1 MSDNSNA
8 SSAAANIPAEDNLRW
23 YVIQTY
29 AGYENKVTRNLL
41 NRIAQ
46 REMQHIIS
54 DVIVPTEEEI
64 EIKNG
69 QRRTILRK
77 VYPGYVLIRM
87 VLNDDA
93 WYLVRNTPGVSGF
106 VGNGNKPSPLDEQE
120 VRTILRQMEAVEP
133 KVKVSYQVGQTI
145 KVIDGPFTDFEGV
158 VDSIDQER
166 GRVRVLVS
174 FFGRETRVDLDF
186 LQVTKGVE

>member
-1 MSDNSNA
+1 VSELIGTSSQADNST
-8 SSAAANIPAEDNLRW
+8 DDGLRW

-46 REMQHIIS
+46 REMQHLIS
-54 DVIVPTEEEI
+54 DVIVPTEDEI

-69 QRRTILRK
+69 QRRTIQRK

-87 VLNDDA
+87 QLTDDT
-93 WYLVRNTPGVSGF
+93 WYLVRNTPGVSTF

-120 VRTILRQMEAVEP
+120 VRTILRTMEADEP
-133 KVKVSYQVGQTI
+133 KVRVTYTVGQTVKI
-145 KVIDGPFTDFEGV
+145 IDGPFTDFEGV
-158 VDSIDQER
+158 VDSIDQDR

>member
-1 MSDNSNA
+1 VSDPIETSSPADNA
-8 SSAAANIPAEDNLRW
+8 TDDGLRW

-46 REMQHIIS
+46 REMQHLIS
-54 DVIVPTEEEI
+54 DVIVPTEDEI

-69 QRRTILRK
+69 QRRTIQRK
-77 VYPGYVLIRM
+77 IYPGYVLIRM
-87 VLNDDA
+87 QLTDDT
-93 WYLVRNTPGVSGF
+93 WYLVRNTPGVSTF

-120 VRTILRQMEAVEP
+120 VRTILRTMEADEP
-133 KVKVSYQVGQTI
+133 KVRVTYTVGQTVKI
-145 KVIDGPFTDFEGV
+145 IDGPFTDFEGV
-158 VDSIDQER
+158 VDSIDQDR

-186 LQVTKGVE
+186 LQVIKGVE

>member
-133 KVKVSYQVGQTI
+133 KVKVTYQVGQTI

>member
-1 MSDNSNA
+1 MTDAQQSPSTTTNA
-8 SSAAANIPAEDNLRW
+8 PEEEMRW

-46 REMQHIIS
+46 REMQHLIS
-54 DVIVPTEEEI
+54 DVIVPTEDEI

-69 QRRTILRK
+69 QRRTIQRK

-87 VLNDDA
+87 KLTDDT
-93 WYLVRNTPGVSGF
+93 WYLVRNTPGVSTF

-120 VRTILRQMEAVEP
+120 VRTILRTMEADEP
-133 KVKVSYQVGQTI
+133 KVRVTYTVGQTVKI
-145 KVIDGPFTDFEGV
+145 IDGPFTDFEGV
-158 VDSIDQER
+158 VDSIDQDR

>member
-1 MSDNSNA
+1 MSEPIETSSPADNA
-8 SSAAANIPAEDNLRW
+8 TDDGLRW

-46 REMQHIIS
+46 REMQHLIS
-54 DVIVPTEEEI
+54 DVIVPTEDEI

-69 QRRTILRK
+69 QRRTIQRK

-87 VLNDDA
+87 QLTDDT
-93 WYLVRNTPGVSGF
+93 WYLVRNTPGVSTF
-106 VGNGNKPSPLDEQE
+106 VGNGNKPSPLDDQE
-120 VRTILRQMEAVEP
+120 VRTILRTMEADEP
-133 KVKVSYQVGQTI
+133 KVRVTYTVGQTVKI
-145 KVIDGPFTDFEGV
+145 IDGPFTDFEGV
-158 VDSIDQER
+158 VDSIDQDR

>member
-1 MSDNSNA
+1 MTDAQQSPSTTTNA
-8 SSAAANIPAEDNLRW
+8 TEDEMRW

-46 REMQHIIS
+46 REMQHLIS
-54 DVIVPTEEEI
+54 DVIVPTEDEI

-69 QRRTILRK
+69 QRRTIQRK

-87 VLNDDA
+87 KLTDDT
-93 WYLVRNTPGVSGF
+93 WYLVRNTPGVSTF

-120 VRTILRQMEAVEP
+120 VRTILRTMEADEP
-133 KVKVSYQVGQTI
+133 KVRVTYTVGQTVKI
-145 KVIDGPFTDFEGV
+145 IDGPFTDFEGV
-158 VDSIDQER
+158 VDSIDQDR

>member
-1 MSDNSNA
+1 VSELMGTSSQADNST
-8 SSAAANIPAEDNLRW
+8 DDGLRW

-46 REMQHIIS
+46 REMQHLIS
-54 DVIVPTEEEI
+54 DVIVPTEDEI

-69 QRRTILRK
+69 QRRTIQRK

-87 VLNDDA
+87 QLTDDT
-93 WYLVRNTPGVSGF
+93 WYLVRNTPGVSTF

-120 VRTILRQMEAVEP
+120 VRTILRTMEADEP
-133 KVKVSYQVGQTI
+133 KVRVTYTVGQTVKI
-145 KVIDGPFTDFEGV
+145 IDGPFTDFEGV
-158 VDSIDQER
+158 VDSIDQDR

>member
-1 MSDNSNA
+1 MSELIGTSSQADNST
-8 SSAAANIPAEDNLRW
+8 DDGLRW

-46 REMQHIIS
+46 REMQHLIS
-54 DVIVPTEEEI
+54 DVIVPTEDEI

-69 QRRTILRK
+69 QRRTIQRK

-87 VLNDDA
+87 QLTDDT
-93 WYLVRNTPGVSGF
+93 WYLVRNTPGVSTF

-120 VRTILRQMEAVEP
+120 VRTILRTMEADEP
-133 KVKVSYQVGQTI
+133 KVRVTYTVGQTVKI
-145 KVIDGPFTDFEGV
+145 IDGPFTDFEGV
-158 VDSIDQER
+158 VDSIDQDR

>member
-1 MSDNSNA
+1 VSDNNGTPSTQPSQSGND
-8 SSAAANIPAEDNLRW
+8 ELRW
-23 YVIQTY
+23 YVVQTY
-29 AGYENKVTRNLL
+29 AGYENKVTKNLL

-46 REMQHIIS
+46 REMQHVIS

-69 QRRTILRK
+69 QRRTVLRK
-77 VYPGYVLIRM
+77 VYPGYVLVRM
-87 VLNDDA
+87 AMTDEA
-93 WYLVRNTPGVSGF
+93 WYMVRNTPGVSGF
-106 VGNGNKPSPLDEQE
+106 VGNGNKPTPLDEQE
-120 VRTILRQMEAVEP
+120 VRSILRRMETVEP

-145 KVIDGPFTDFEGV
+145 KIIDGPFTDFEGV

>member
-1 MSDNSNA
+1 VSEPIETSSPADNA
-8 SSAAANIPAEDNLRW
+8 TDDGLRW

-46 REMQHIIS
+46 REMQHLIS
-54 DVIVPTEEEI
+54 DVIVPTEDEI

-69 QRRTILRK
+69 QRRTIQRK
-77 VYPGYVLIRM
+77 IYPGYVLIRM
-87 VLNDDA
+87 QLTDDT
-93 WYLVRNTPGVSGF
+93 WYLVRNTPGVSTF

-120 VRTILRQMEAVEP
+120 VRTILRTMEADEP
-133 KVKVSYQVGQTI
+133 KVRVTYTVGQTVKI
-145 KVIDGPFTDFEGV
+145 IDGPFTDFEGV
-158 VDSIDQER
+158 VDSIDQDR

>member
-8 SSAAANIPAEDNLRW
+8 SSAATNTPAEDNLRW

>member
-1 MSDNSNA
+1 MSDPIETSSPADNA
-8 SSAAANIPAEDNLRW
+8 TDDGSRW

-46 REMQHIIS
+46 REMQHLIS
-54 DVIVPTEEEI
+54 DVIVPTEDEI

-69 QRRTILRK
+69 QRRTIQRK
-77 VYPGYVLIRM
+77 IYPGYVLIRM
-87 VLNDDA
+87 QLTDDT
-93 WYLVRNTPGVSGF
+93 WYLVRNTPGVSTF

-120 VRTILRQMEAVEP
+120 VRTILRTMEADEP
-133 KVKVSYQVGQTI
+133 KVRVTYTVGQTVKI
-145 KVIDGPFTDFEGV
+145 IDGPFTDFEGV
-158 VDSIDQER
+158 VDSIDQDR

-186 LQVTKGVE
+186 LQVTKGV

>member
-1 MSDNSNA
+1 VSDNSNA

>member
-8 SSAAANIPAEDNLRW
+8 SSAATNTPAEDNLRW

-133 KVKVSYQVGQTI
+133 KVKVTYQVGQTI

>member
-1 MSDNSNA
+1 MSDNNGTPSTSSSPSSND
-8 SSAAANIPAEDNLRW
+8 ELRW
-23 YVIQTY
+23 YVVQTY
-29 AGYENKVTRNLL
+29 AGYENKVTKNLL

-46 REMQHIIS
+46 REMQHVIS

-69 QRRTILRK
+69 QRRTVLRK
-77 VYPGYVLIRM
+77 VYPGYVLVRM
-87 VLNDDA
+87 ALTDDA

-106 VGNGNKPSPLDEQE
+106 VGNGNKPTPLDEQE
-120 VRTILRQMEAVEP
+120 VRSILRRMETVEP
-133 KVKVSYQVGQTI
+133 KVKVTYQVGQTI
-145 KVIDGPFTDFEGV
+145 KIIDGPFTDFEGV

>member
-1 MSDNSNA
+1 VSDPIETSSPADNA
-8 SSAAANIPAEDNLRW
+8 TDDGLRW

-46 REMQHIIS
+46 REMQHLIS
-54 DVIVPTEEEI
+54 DVIVPTEDEI

-69 QRRTILRK
+69 QRRTIQRK
-77 VYPGYVLIRM
+77 IYPGYVLIRM
-87 VLNDDA
+87 QLTDDT
-93 WYLVRNTPGVSGF
+93 WYLVRNTPGVSTF

-120 VRTILRQMEAVEP
+120 VRTILRTMEADEP
-133 KVKVSYQVGQTI
+133 KVRVTYTVGQTVKI
-145 KVIDGPFTDFEGV
+145 IDGPFTDFEGV
-158 VDSIDQER
+158 VDSIDQDR

>member
-1 MSDNSNA
+1 MSELMGTSSQADNST
-8 SSAAANIPAEDNLRW
+8 DDGLRW

-46 REMQHIIS
+46 REMQHLIS
-54 DVIVPTEEEI
+54 DVIVPTEDEI

-69 QRRTILRK
+69 QRRTIQRK

-87 VLNDDA
+87 QLTDDT
-93 WYLVRNTPGVSGF
+93 WYLVRNTPGVSTF

-120 VRTILRQMEAVEP
+120 VRTILRTMEADEP
-133 KVKVSYQVGQTI
+133 KVRVTYTVGQTVKI
-145 KVIDGPFTDFEGV
+145 IDGPFTDFEGV
-158 VDSIDQER
+158 VDSIDQDR

>member
-1 MSDNSNA
+1 VSDNSSA
-8 SSAAANIPAEDNLRW
+8 SSAAANNPEDNLRW

-93 WYLVRNTPGVSGF
+93 WYLVRNTPGVSTF

-120 VRTILRQMEAVEP
+120 VRTILRTMEADEP
-133 KVKVSYQVGQTI
+133 KVRVTYTVGQTVKI
-145 KVIDGPFTDFEGV
+145 IDGPFTDFEGV
-158 VDSIDQER
+158 VDSIDQDR

>member
-1 MSDNSNA
+1 MSEANST
-8 SSAAANIPAEDNLRW
+8 SSAANAPSPDNMRW

-29 AGYENKVTRNLL
+29 AGYENKVMRNLI

-46 REMQHIIS
+46 REMQHLIS
-54 DVIVPTEEEI
+54 DVVVPTEEEI

-69 QRRTILRK
+69 QRRTVQRK
-77 VYPGYVLIRM
+77 VYPGYVLVHMI
-87 VLNDDA
+87 LNDDT
-93 WYLVRNTPGVSGF
+93 WYLVRNTPGVSTF
-106 VGNGNKPSPLDEQE
+106 VGNGNKPTPLDEQE
-120 VRTILRQMEAVEP
+120 VRSILRQMETVEP
-133 KVKVSYQVGQTI
+133 KVRVTYQVGQTVKI
-145 KVIDGPFTDFEGV
+145 IDGPFTDFEGV

>member
-1 MSDNSNA
+1 VSDNSNA

-46 REMQHIIS
+46 REMQHLIS

>member
-1 MSDNSNA
+1 VSEPIGTSSPADNSA
-8 SSAAANIPAEDNLRW
+8 DDGLRW

-46 REMQHIIS
+46 REMQHLIS
-54 DVIVPTEEEI
+54 DVIVPTEDEI

-69 QRRTILRK
+69 QRRTIQRK

-87 VLNDDA
+87 QLTDDT
-93 WYLVRNTPGVSGF
+93 WYLVRNTPGVSTF

-120 VRTILRQMEAVEP
+120 VRTILRTMEADEP
-133 KVKVSYQVGQTI
+133 KVRVTYTVGQTVKI
-145 KVIDGPFTDFEGV
+145 IDGPFTDFEGV
-158 VDSIDQER
+158 VDSIDQDR

>member
-1 MSDNSNA
+1 VSDNSNA
-8 SSAAANIPAEDNLRW
+8 SSAATNTPAEDNLRW

-133 KVKVSYQVGQTI
+133 KVKVTYQVGQTI

>member
-1 MSDNSNA
+1 VSEPIETSSPADNA
-8 SSAAANIPAEDNLRW
+8 TDDGLRW

-46 REMQHIIS
+46 REMQHLIS
-54 DVIVPTEEEI
+54 DVIVPTEDEI

-69 QRRTILRK
+69 HRRTIQRK

-87 VLNDDA
+87 QLTDDT
-93 WYLVRNTPGVSGF
+93 WYLVRNTPGVSTF

-120 VRTILRQMEAVEP
+120 VRTILRTMEADEP
-133 KVKVSYQVGQTI
+133 KVRVTYTVGQTVKI
-145 KVIDGPFTDFEGV
+145 IDGPFTDFEGV
-158 VDSIDQER
+158 VDSIDQDR

>member
-8 SSAAANIPAEDNLRW
+8 SSAATNSPADNLLW

-46 REMQHIIS
+46 REMQHIVS

-133 KVKVSYQVGQTI
+133 KVRVTYQVGQTI

>member
-1 MSDNSNA
+1 MSEPIGTSSPADNST
-8 SSAAANIPAEDNLRW
+8 DDGLLW

-46 REMQHIIS
+46 REMQHLIS
-54 DVIVPTEEEI
+54 DVIVPTEDEI

-69 QRRTILRK
+69 QRRTIQRK
-77 VYPGYVLIRM
+77 IYPGYVLIRM
-87 VLNDDA
+87 QLTDDT
-93 WYLVRNTPGVSGF
+93 WYLVRNTPGVSTF

-120 VRTILRQMEAVEP
+120 VRTILRTMEADEP
-133 KVKVSYQVGQTI
+133 KVRVTYTVGQTVKI
-145 KVIDGPFTDFEGV
+145 IDGPFTDFEGV
-158 VDSIDQER
+158 VDSIDQDR

>member
-1 MSDNSNA
+1 MSNPADSSTSGNA
-8 SSAAANIPAEDNLRW
+8 SNNDNLRW

-46 REMQHIIS
+46 REMRHLIT
-54 DVIVPTEEEI
+54 DVIVPTEEVI

-69 QRRTILRK
+69 QRRTIQRK
-77 VYPGYVLIRM
+77 VFPGYVLLRM
-87 VLNDDA
+87 ELNDDT
-93 WYLVRNTPGVSGF
+93 WYLVKNTPGVSTF
-106 VGNGNKPSPLDEQE
+106 VGHGNKPSPLDEQE
-120 VRTILRQMEAVEP
+120 VRAILRQMETVEP
-133 KVKVSYQVGQTI
+133 KVKVTYQVGQTVKI
-145 KVIDGPFTDFEGV
+145 VDGPFTDFEGV
-158 VDSIDQER
+158 VDDIDQER

>member
-8 SSAAANIPAEDNLRW
+8 SSAAANNPEDNLRW

-133 KVKVSYQVGQTI
+133 KVKVTYQVGQTI

>member
-1 MSDNSNA
+1 MSDPIETSSPADNA
-8 SSAAANIPAEDNLRW
+8 TDDGLRW

-46 REMQHIIS
+46 REMQHLIS
-54 DVIVPTEEEI
+54 DVIVPTEDEI

-69 QRRTILRK
+69 QRRTIQRK
-77 VYPGYVLIRM
+77 IYPGYVLIRM
-87 VLNDDA
+87 QLTDDT

>member
-1 MSDNSNA
+1 MTDPIETSSTATNA
-8 SSAAANIPAEDNLRW
+8 AEDEMRW

-46 REMQHIIS
+46 REMQHLIS
-54 DVIVPTEEEI
+54 DVIVPTEDEI

-69 QRRTILRK
+69 QRRTIQRK

-87 VLNDDA
+87 KLTDDT
-93 WYLVRNTPGVSGF
+93 WYLVRNTPGVSTF

-120 VRTILRQMEAVEP
+120 VRTILRTMEADEP
-133 KVKVSYQVGQTI
+133 KVRVTYTVGQTVKI
-145 KVIDGPFTDFEGV
+145 IDGPFTDFEGV
-158 VDSIDQER
+158 VDSIDQDR

>member
-1 MSDNSNA
+1 MSDNSSA
-8 SSAAANIPAEDNLRW
+8 SSAAANNPEDNLRW

-133 KVKVSYQVGQTI
+133 KVKVTYQVGQTI

>member
-1 MSDNSNA
+1 MSEPIETSSPADNA
-8 SSAAANIPAEDNLRW
+8 TDDGLRW

-46 REMQHIIS
+46 REMQHLIS
-54 DVIVPTEEEI
+54 DVIVPTEDEI

-69 QRRTILRK
+69 QRRTIQRK
-77 VYPGYVLIRM
+77 IYPGYVLIRM
-87 VLNDDA
+87 QLTDDT
-93 WYLVRNTPGVSGF
+93 WYLVRNTPGVSTF

-120 VRTILRQMEAVEP
+120 VRTILRTMEADEP
-133 KVKVSYQVGQTI
+133 KVRVTYTVGQTVKI
-145 KVIDGPFTDFEGV
+145 IDGPFTDFEGV
-158 VDSIDQER
+158 VDSIDQDR

>member
-1 MSDNSNA
+1 VSDPIETSSPADNA
-8 SSAAANIPAEDNLRW
+8 TDDGLRW

-46 REMQHIIS
+46 REMQHLIS
-54 DVIVPTEEEI
+54 DVIVPTEDEI

-69 QRRTILRK
+69 QRRTIQRK

-87 VLNDDA
+87 QLTDDT
-93 WYLVRNTPGVSGF
+93 WYLVRNTPGVSTF

-120 VRTILRQMEAVEP
+120 VRTILRTMEADEP
-133 KVKVSYQVGQTI
+133 KVRVTYTVGQTVKI
-145 KVIDGPFTDFEGV
+145 IDGPFTDFEGV
-158 VDSIDQER
+158 VDSIDQDR